1 MNTNNQR
8 TVQQLLDREWIV
20 AVEEEIAANPMGI
33 AFSVEPEIMGQYCA
47 EVGLPC
53 EPYIWGYKRLGDV
66 EAFQRAYLDTAAL
79 WAATV
84 QAENDKL
91 DAERAWLDGALME
104 LIDGRED
111 EEFWRRG
118 DF

>member
-1 MNTNNQR
+1 
-8 TVQQLLDREWIV
+8 
-20 AVEEEIAANPMGI
+20 
-33 AFSVEPEIMGQYCA
+33 
-47 EVGLPC
+47 
-53 EPYIWGYKRLGDV
+53 V